1 MKSSKRWSVL
11 SLLKSN
17 LSETQGET
25 ESVGFDSPLAFHYA
39 AGSVDPSLSLRQTE
53 KSNYIHMKTIIS
65 KTAQILGVT
74 ILSVIA
80 SLSMN
85 FVISAMFAIITMSPL
100 MGIVGSNV
108 MLVFTFFV
116 FVFLLYIYI
125 DTLISK
131 K

>member
-1 MKSSKRWSVL
+1 
-11 SLLKSN
+11 
-17 LSETQGET
+17 
-25 ESVGFDSPLAFHYA
+25 
-39 AGSVDPSLSLRQTE
+39 
-53 KSNYIHMKTIIS
+53 MKTIIS

>member
-1 MKSSKRWSVL
+1 
-11 SLLKSN
+11 
-17 LSETQGET
+17 
-25 ESVGFDSPLAFHYA
+25 
-39 AGSVDPSLSLRQTE
+39 
-53 KSNYIHMKTIIS
+53 MKTIIS
-65 KTAQILGVT
+65 KTAQMLGVT

>member
-1 MKSSKRWSVL
+1 
-11 SLLKSN
+11 
-17 LSETQGET
+17 
-25 ESVGFDSPLAFHYA
+25 
-39 AGSVDPSLSLRQTE
+39 
-53 KSNYIHMKTIIS
+53 
-65 KTAQILGVT
+65 LGVT

>member
-1 MKSSKRWSVL
+1 M
-11 SLLKSN
+11 
-17 LSETQGET
+17 
-25 ESVGFDSPLAFHYA
+25 
-39 AGSVDPSLSLRQTE
+39 
-53 KSNYIHMKTIIS
+53 
-65 KTAQILGVT
+65 LGVT

>member
-1 MKSSKRWSVL
+1 
-11 SLLKSN
+11 
-17 LSETQGET
+17 
-25 ESVGFDSPLAFHYA
+25 
-39 AGSVDPSLSLRQTE
+39 
-53 KSNYIHMKTIIS
+53 MKTIIS

-74 ILSVIA
+74 IVSVIA

>member
-1 MKSSKRWSVL
+1 MKS
-11 SLLKSN
+11 
-17 LSETQGET
+17 
-25 ESVGFDSPLAFHYA
+25 
-39 AGSVDPSLSLRQTE
+39 
-53 KSNYIHMKTIIS
+53 IIR
-65 KTAQILGVT
+65 KTAQIVGVT

-108 MLVFTFFV
+108 MLVLTFFV
-116 FVFLLYIYI
+116 FLFFLFIYI
-125 DTLISK
+125 DTLITK